1 VSLASWFRN
10 LFSFSPRPAGPQAPL
25 GRNDVCWC
33 GSGKKYKKCHLK
45 KDEIKRVEAAYSAQ
59 ITNRNLM
66 ASGMVPGGSGKKK
79 PAGQPEAAQSPA
91 ERG

>member
-1 VSLASWFRN
+1 VALASWFRN
-10 LFSFSPRPAGPQAPL
+10 LFSSSPRPRGPQAPL

-45 KDEIKRVEAAYSAQ
+45 KDEVQRVEAAFSAQ
-59 ITNRNLM
+59 TTAQNLM
-66 ASGMVPGGSGKKK
+66 ASGVMPGGGKKK
-79 PAGQPEAAQSPA
+79 PARQPEAAQAPA

>member
-10 LFSFSPRPAGPQAPL
+10 LISPTRTEEPKSPI

-45 KDEIKRVEAAYSAQ
+45 SDEIKRVEASYAAHINS
-59 ITNRNLM
+59 RNQM
-66 ASGMVPGGSGKKK
+66 ANGVMPPGAGKKK
-79 PAGQPEAAQSPA
+79 PGRAPEAAPSPA

>member
-10 LFSFSPRPAGPQAPL
+10 LFSSSPKGPQAPI
-25 GRNDVCWC
+25 GRNDLCWC

-45 KDEIKRVEAAYSAQ
+45 KDELKRVEAAYSAQ
-59 ITNRNLM
+59 ITARNRM
-66 ASGMVPGGSGKKK
+66 GDGIVPGTGGKKK
-79 PAGQPEAAQSPA
+79 QAREPEAAPTPA